1 MPPALCSVST
11 AQRSSWEVDNYFNC
25 ILQMKKLR
33 LREVGPLFRVTQL
46 MKAVEQDVSSCPFG
60 FSSSCPVCGNVVMLA
75 VLVSISYSGSISLRI
90 QTLYQIWCFYF
101 DVSSF

>member
-60 FSSSCPVCGNVVMLA
+60 FSAQALPVPCVVTWSRSLSLCLLA
-75 VLVSISYSGSISLRI
+75 TVVA
-90 QTLYQIWCFYF
+90 
-101 DVSSF
+101 